1 MSAYGFNT
9 VRNYFSEK
17 RFKGNEIFTF
27 AVFLFVGIFLIYAG
41 VIIIQSESIFK
52 EIYEGFI
59 TTITSTNTT
68 PAATCPAGTT
78 KYSVTFPGSSHNRCI
93 TNCASGEALYYAGNG
108 GPVIGTSLD
117 PTKVTSAHM
126 QSSNLNTANGLHCR
140 ASIFT
145 GELPEDL
152 TIGQLNK
159 NVKLIRK
166 KSDLNLTV
174 ASGMII
180 SGSILIM
187 YQTYR
192 LFF

>member
-1 MSAYGFNT
+1 MSGYGFNS
-9 VRNYFSEK
+9 VRAYFSEK
-17 RFKGNEIFTF
+17 RFKGDEIFTF
-27 AVFLFVGIFLIYAG
+27 AVFLLVGIFLIYAG
-41 VIIIQSESIFK
+41 VIIIQTETIFK
-52 EIYEGFI
+52 DIYEGFI

-68 PAATCPAGTT
+68 AAATCPTGTT
-78 KYSVTFPGSSHNRCI
+78 KYSATFSGTTNYGCI
-93 TNCASGEALYYAGNG
+93 TNCAAGETLYYPGNG

-117 PTKVTSAHM
+117 NTKASIAQM
-126 QSSNLNTANGLHCR
+126 QAANLNTANGLHCR
-140 ASIFT
+140 ANIFT

-166 KSDLNLTV
+166 KSDLNLTL

-180 SGSILIM
+180 GGSILIM

>member
-1 MSAYGFNT
+1 MSAYGFDT
-9 VRNYFSEK
+9 VRDYFSEK
-17 RFKGNEIFTF
+17 RFKGDEIFTF
-27 AVFLFVGIFLIYAG
+27 AVFLFVGICLIYAG
-41 VIIIQSESIFK
+41 VIIIQTETIFK
-52 EIYEGFI
+52 DIYEGFI
-59 TTITSTNTT
+59 TTISFSASTAT
-68 PAATCPAGTT
+68 ATCSPGNTKYSATFAGTT
-78 KYSVTFPGSSHNRCI
+78 NYGCI
-93 TNCASGEALYYAGNG
+93 TNCASGEALYYPGNG
-108 GPVIGTSLD
+108 GPVIGTILD
-117 PTKVTSAHM
+117 PTKITMAQV
-126 QSSNLNTANGLHCR
+126 QSSNFNTENGLHCR

-145 GELPEDL
+145 GELPKDL

-174 ASGMII
+174 AAGMII